1 MDGTIERHHKIDLL
15 KELAEICKEKKVEI
29 ATKAII
35 DKYHALGKCV
45 SYGRYIQAF
54 DGKENLDQKLREYR
68 KLPAVQPE
76 PCLF

>member
-1 MDGTIERHHKIDLL
+1 MDGKTERHHKTDLL
-15 KELAEICKEKKVEI
+15 EELAAICRKEKVEI

-45 SYGRYIQAF
+45 SYGRYVQAF

-68 KLPAVQPE
+68 KLPAVQAE